1 MTQPAQNAQP
11 GEDMQPIEKDLQERV
26 SAAEAIIGYRFK
38 DKSLLARALTHPSA
52 VEEHRVAASYERL
65 EFMGDALL
73 GAIIAYTIYQ
83 RFPDCNEGGLTRIKV
98 SLVSG
103 GMLSRCSEELGFADL
118 IVFGSSEKGTGK
130 RGLNSALENVYEAVT
145 AAIALDGGIEAAQD
159 WVLRSLGDH
168 ISQDIAREPDNPK
181 SQLQEVLQVERIT
194 PTYELV
200 ETEGPPHARTF
211 TCNVLSEGNVIGTGH
226 GHSKKD
232 AEAEAAAHAL
242 RQMSAMGRP
251 RRKKSKSL
259 S

>member
-1 MTQPAQNAQP
+1 MLPNQ
-11 GEDMQPIEKDLQERV
+11 EELQERV
-26 SAAEAIIGYRFK
+26 SAAEKVIGYSFK

-52 VEEHRVAASYERL
+52 VEEHRVTDSYERL

-73 GAIIAYTIYQ
+73 GAIIAYTIYE
-83 RFPDCNEGGLTRIKV
+83 RFPGCDEGGLTRIKV

-103 GMLSRCSEELGFADL
+103 GTLSKRSEELGFADL
-118 IVFGSSEKGTGK
+118 IVFGSSEKGTGR
-130 RGLNSALENVYEAVT
+130 RGLSSALENVFEAVT
-145 AAIALDGGIEAAQD
+145 AAIALDGGIEEAQA
-159 WVLRSLGDH
+159 WVLRSLGDY

-181 SQLQEVLQVERIT
+181 SQLQEVLQTDRIT

-242 RQMSAMGRP
+242 RQMFAGGRS

-259 S
+259 A